1 MTDLVEEKR
10 EELSRRQEFSFGGI
24 VVGVRTGQS
33 KTGNPY
39 GIVKMEDFEGT
50 GELALFGKSW
60 LEVRNYFVEGTPLF
74 VRARY
79 VPRRYNDKVFDL
91 NILSVDLL
99 SEIKESAV
107 HDITINITLDKITD
121 LMVEELSDIL
131 MASQGK
137 SDLYFNVKGVNNMR
151 VNLISRQYKINVDK
165 AVLNFLNDHKEE
177 MEFSVNTQ

>member
-1 MTDLVEEKR
+1 MCVK
-10 EELSRRQEFSFGGI
+10 LSI
-24 VVGVRTGQS
+24 
-33 KTGNPY
+33 
-39 GIVKMEDFEGT
+39 
-50 GELALFGKSW
+50 LA
-60 LEVRNYFVEGTPLF
+60 
-74 VRARY
+74 
-79 VPRRYNDKVFDL
+79 
-91 NILSVDLL
+91 VDRL
-99 SEIKESAV
+99 SEIQESAV
-107 HDITINITLDKITD
+107 HDNTINITRDKITD